1 MNKDFIMKNKEII
14 IAITFVIIIVIFF
27 FVNYYIELNKER
39 TIFDKEKITQ
49 LEKVA
54 EEKSYIL
61 KNGKLY
67 ITYNGK

>member
-49 LEKVA
+49 LECSKQW
-54 EEKSYIL
+54 Y
-61 KNGKLY
+61 
-67 ITYNGK
+67 